1 MVLVPYYRTWAALAE
16 QILFNNKWSGQH
28 QSTRIRIGGT
38 RDGSWRYVSEERE
51 GVNDVSRQFLQDSEK
66 VPREEKKVLGVFSK
80 YCVPRNY
87 VDTFIGAGP
96 GSEHPYRLQHRHLQ
110 PAYE

>member
-1 MVLVPYYRTWAALAE
+1 MERAASA
-16 QILFNNKWSGQH
+16 Q

-66 VPREEKKVLGVFSK
+66 VPREEKKVLVVFSK